1 MKLEFLFYYFCQSDV
16 RQFGAPAFIHAEAPS
31 VHTHHCFC
39 TLSAI
44 VSTVEKSKQHL
55 SVMKIILTWK
65 TPRGWGGSL
74 ESFTSGSVDH
84 VLGKSPLQRAL
95 CHWTLIAM
103 LSPWKECFVHSLFL
117 RTVYSMDFFHPDPSF
132 YIKLINVSPHTVQ

>member
-1 MKLEFLFYYFCQSDV
+1 MCGSLVPPPSFTLKHRQSILTI
-16 RQFGAPAFIHAEAPS
+16 ASAPS
-31 VHTHHCFC
+31 VQ
-39 TLSAI
+39 LS
-44 VSTVEKSKQHL
+44 TQWKKSKQHL

-103 LSPWKECFVHSLFL
+103 LSPWKECFVHCLFL